1 MTSSSDTNMRFT
13 LARHIFKDY
22 VTQQCK
28 ILQVNLTQHQHA
40 KTDEKCAKLLDQISL
55 YERDNKLLVDEN
67 IAMRN
72 KLAVLDSSHRTDD
85 TIRTMTFISTNGSTP
100 KTRLS
105 SFANLTVD
113 KTMTPDTASRD
124 KTKFECNACRK
135 VFDYE
140 INLQWHL
147 DNNCFQSPKTP
158 PAIANQAAPRTNC
171 SASNAERHMQI
182 GNNDRSVFV
191 CKEHNCGESFHFRQ
205 HFDVHMRIHS
215 GDVFVCKYSNCGSLY
230 TNKLDLIRHIRV
242 HVHKKPFVC
251 KMPDCE
257 KCQRKQSNELTLSC
271 KQPNCKLNFAE
282 KSELVQH
289 VKDEHAG
296 EREEMFV
303 CGQPTCGKKF
313 ASKDKAMAHQ
323 WIHNQRVP
331 IRVQKK

>member
-1 MTSSSDTNMRFT
+1 MRFT
-13 LARHIFKDY
+13 LVRHILKDY

-28 ILQVNLTQHQHA
+28 ILQENLHQQHSA
-40 KTDEKCAKLLDQISL
+40 ETDEKCAKLLDQITI
-55 YERDNKLLVDEN
+55 YERDNKLLIDEN
-67 IAMRN
+67 VAMKN

-105 SFANLTVD
+105 SFANLSAD
-113 KTMTPDTASRD
+113 KTMTPDTASRA
-124 KTKFECNACRK
+124 KTKFECSTCNK

-140 INLQWHL
+140 INLQWHM

-158 PAIANQAAPRTNC
+158 KATENQAAKRTNC
-171 SASNAERHMQI
+171 SANNSECQMQI
-182 GNNDRSVFV
+182 VNNDRSVFV

-215 GDVFVCKYSNCGSLY
+215 GDVFACKYSNCGSIY
-230 TNKLDLIRHIRV
+230 TNHLDLIRHIRV

-257 KCQRKQSNELTLSC
+257 KCQRKKSNELTLSC
-271 KQPNCKLNFAE
+271 KEPNCRLNFAA
-282 KSELVQH
+282 KSELMQH
-289 VKDEHAG
+289 MKDAHDGKHA
-296 EREEMFV
+296 EMFV

-313 ASKDKAMAHQ
+313 VSQAKAMAHQ
-323 WIHNQRVP
+323 WIHNTRVP
-331 IRVQKK
+331 FRVERK